1 MTNENP
7 HRTVAEAVQAEA
19 RKCGARTVIL
29 DSDLRRFLG
38 RLPYFASTMPRA
50 AP

>member
-1 MTNENP
+1 VTHGNSR
-7 HRTVAEAVQAEA
+7 RTVADAVQAEA

-38 RLPYFASTMPRA
+38 RLPRLASTMPKA
-50 AP
+50 Y